1 MKSVVIWTPK
11 EPFVSDKIYGI
22 SSITANEIT
31 KLNGDIYSKWNYGVI
46 LEEDFIGLTNE
57 IQYKKT
63 KANEDPAYTANKVY
77 LIGSFSYGGSGLLE
91 NGLVKSLISGSHNQ
105 SVSSILSGV
114 SYTPAEKIKYKKIT
128 FLDPV
133 KIKGDSFYADI
144 QYIGNASAKNE
155 IEITFEEAVKLSK
168 GGFKSGWTYE
178 PFTQKSITST
188 PPAVISNYSNSDA
201 SKKDDS
207 SSKKLYG
214 LSNSELASLDW
225 SQVKLQTIS
234 KEELKKLDWSSVKTS
249 TFTAETYSQL
259 DWSTV
264 KVGAFSQESKK
275 TLDWQKVKIGGADGA
290 STESLSTTDLFQYNA
305 ANGKAVVDYKKTN
318 LNQFKFGEFSESSYE
333 AINWSKVNFKGITAE
348 TYSQMDFSEVITSKG
363 FSAAT
368 YKSVDW
374 SKVDYGDFKA
384 ETYQK
389 TDWSKVS
396 FGKLSSSSYSAMD
409 WSQVV
414 TSTGFKAATYKAV
427 NWGLVDF
434 GDYKA
439 ETYQKTD
446 WSKVNFKQFSASS
459 YSSLDWSKVVTASG
473 FNAAAYKSVNW
484 GQVDFGDFKQQTFA
498 TTNWNQVNFK
508 QLSAS
513 QYQAI
518 NWNEINLGALSTK
531 TYKAID
537 WKKVN
542 VAAFDAESVATAKW
556 SLMKGVTKP
565 TAAAKPAEA
574 DLSFLGVT
582 AASGSTGGL
591 IGAAEQSSSS
601 QYPVLVNSAETPKP
615 FIM

>member
-1 MKSVVIWTPK
+1 MAALDYSNDPLKPTLLELSPSTSGYEITVINSVGDTDKADYIYFDIPSNHELADIILTAYKSSDNK
-11 EPFVSDKIYGI
+11 AFVALQKGKA
-22 SSITANEIT
+22 ITANEQNPSTLMGYTHFGPLKPEEAKGKSILDLLGGKKPADSYSLWIQQLGT
-31 KLNGDIYSKWNYGVI
+31 LTDYSFKIKLNTVTVPVTDTPSIAPKKYDFLNTSINTLSISDLSVLKWSEFDASVISATELSK
-46 LEEDFIGLTNE
+46 LEWK
-57 IQYKKT
+57 YV
-63 KANEDPAYTANKVY
+63 KAS
-77 LIGSFSYGGSGLLE
+77 SFSD
-91 NGLVKSLISGSHNQ
+91 K
-105 SVSSILSGV
+105 
-114 SYTPAEKIKYKKIT
+114 
-128 FLDPV
+128 
-133 KIKGDSFYADI
+133 
-144 QYIGNASAKNE
+144 
-155 IEITFEEAVKLSK
+155 
-168 GGFKSGWTYE
+168 TY
-178 PFTQKSITST
+178 
-188 PPAVISNYSNSDA
+188 
-201 SKKDDS
+201 
-207 SSKKLYG
+207 
-214 LSNSELASLDW
+214 
-225 SQVKLQTIS
+225 SQ
-234 KEELKKLDWSSVKTS
+234 LKWSSVK
-249 TFTAETYSQL
+249 
-259 DWSTV
+259 
-264 KVGAFSQESKK
+264 VGNFSAESKK
-275 TLDWQKVKIGGADGA
+275 TLDWQKVKIGGTDGA

-318 LNQFKFGEFSESSYE
+318 LNQFKFGEFSETSYE

-374 SKVDYGDFKA
+374 SKVDYGYFKA